1 MCRKVAWA
9 ELAVE
14 VTFMVL
20 VQNGAPEYKKDEKRG
35 VFQAFLLY
43 RIRVSEGVTNIAA
56 SAFDHCCSLEC
67 VTLPASVKELGE
79 WAFFMSSG

>member
-43 RIRVSEGVTNIAA
+43 RIRVSEGVKNLTCYIAQNE
-56 SAFDHCCSLEC
+56 FGICDL
-67 VTLPASVKELGE
+67 
-79 WAFFMSSG
+79 